1 MRNADFQAVFFM
13 PNSLMGKRLV
23 KKDGAA
29 VTRRNL
35 PAEERRRELL
45 EAAIDL
51 FSEKGMSITV
61 QELADRVK
69 VTQPL
74 VHRYFPTKADLI
86 VAIRDSIQNSH
97 WDPQWRMLLTDRERP
112 LGERI
117 IAFYGE
123 YLPPIYR
130 DRWYRGFWYAALE
143 DPTFAQAYLGHVESE
158 LLTAVISEVRHAFDY
173 PGIDQIPIFERET
186 ELVWGMH
193 SSVIFVGIRR
203 YVYHTRVSDDLPMI
217 VRDQMRA
224 YLAIAPHVLS
234 ELMPT

>member
-1 MRNADFQAVFFM
+1 MAISNAVISWQTRAM
-13 PNSLMGKRLV
+13 EKRLV
-23 KKDGAA
+23 KKNGIVA
-29 VTRRNL
+29 TRRNL

-51 FSEKGMSITV
+51 FSEKGMGITV
-61 QELADRVK
+61 QELADRVR

-86 VAIRDSIQNSH
+86 TAIRDSIQNAH
-97 WDPQWRMLLTDRERP
+97 WDPQWRAVLTDRDRP

-117 IAFYGE
+117 AAFYAE

-130 DRWYRGFWYAALE
+130 DRWYRGFWYSALE
-143 DPTFAQAYLGHVESE
+143 DPTFAQFYLGHVEAE
-158 LLTAVISEVRHAFDY
+158 LLTAIVGEVRAQFGY
-173 PGIDQIPIFERET
+173 PGLAEIPMFEREM

-193 SSVIFVGIRR
+193 SSCVFVGIRR
-203 YVYHTRVSDDLPMI
+203 YVYHTRVSDDLNMI

-224 YLAIAPHVLS
+224 YLAVAPCVLA
-234 ELMPT
+234 ELMPK

>member
-1 MRNADFQAVFFM
+1 M
-13 PNSLMGKRLV
+13 
-23 KKDGAA
+23 KKDGIA

-35 PAEERRRELL
+35 PAEERRREMLD
-45 EAAIDL
+45 AAIEL
-51 FSEKGMSITV
+51 FSEKGMGITV

-86 VAIRDSIQNSH
+86 SAIRDSIQNAH
-97 WDPQWRMLLTDRERP
+97 WDPQWRIILTDRARP

-117 IAFYGE
+117 IAYYSA
-123 YLPPIYR
+123 YLPHIYR

-158 LLTAVISEVRHAFDY
+158 LLAAIVDEVRAQFGY
-173 PGIDQIPIFERET
+173 PALDHVPMFEREM

-203 YVYHTRVSDDLPMI
+203 YVYHTKVSEDLPTI
-217 VRDQMRA
+217 VKDQMRA

-234 ELMPT
+234 ELMPKQA